1 MFPRPACLQGR
12 QRRNRPAEELTA
24 FPIRQLFILALV
36 RICEPIAF
44 MSIFPYVYRMVESFH
59 VTDNESKIALYAG
72 MITSSFTFAEF
83 SAGMFW
89 GRMSD
94 RIGRKPVL
102 VMGLVGTA
110 ISMVAFGFAPNLAT
124 AMVARALGGL
134 LNGNIGVLQTTV
146 AEIVTVKEH
155 QPRAYSI
162 MPFVWCLGSIIGPAM
177 GGALAQPCDNWP
189 QLFSRDTLF
198 DRFPFLLPNLVCI
211 CVLVCGI
218 VVGFLCLEETHPE
231 KKHRRDPGRELGNWL
246 VSQCWTT
253 RVQLPQVSDVEQKET
268 KYIAY
273 EDSDDVPPEYTSAES
288 SPCLRPVKV
297 RVEKNVGDAAG
308 IAACDGDVE
317 GQKPAA
323 SKAFTRQVILT
334 ILAYGILAYHSV
346 SFDQL
351 MPVFLSTPKS
361 DEAVVLPLKF
371 TGGLGL
377 PTKTIG
383 FMLAVQGVYSMI
395 AQLWLFPFV
404 VKRFGTLRT
413 FRFVLLAWPALYL
426 AVPYLILLPAKLQ
439 MPAVYAALISKITF
453 HVIAFPAIAIL
464 LANAAPTSK
473 VLGSINGAA
482 ASTASLSR
490 AFGPTITGLLHSKG
504 LLSGYSVL
512 AWWACGL
519 VCLAGAIQSFWMEE
533 SAEPERFKRTESDID
548 EDALKQQHGS
558 SDADLYAGRDS
569 ISEEEQRLLSL
580 RSSLD
585 HEFDINTLSLTP
597 INDFSTPPETEL
609 HAASRT

>member
-1 MFPRPACLQGR
+1 MFQRPACLQGR
-12 QRRNRPAEELTA
+12 RPRHGSGEDWSK
-24 FPIRQLFILALV
+24 FPIRQLFVLALV

-44 MSIFPYVYRMVESFH
+44 MSIFPYVYHMVESFH
-59 VTDNESKIALYAG
+59 VTDNDQKIALYAG

-102 VMGLVGTA
+102 IMGLVGTA

-124 AMVARALGGL
+124 AMIARALGGL

-162 MPFVWCLGSIIGPAM
+162 MPFVWCLGSIVGPAM
-177 GGALAQPCDNWP
+177 GGALAQPCENYPW
-189 QLFSRDTLF
+189 LFARETFF

-211 CVLVCGI
+211 IVLICGI
-218 VVGFLCLEETHPE
+218 VVGTLFLEETHPE
-231 KKHRRDPGRELGNWL
+231 KKHRRDPGVELGHWL
-246 VSQCWTT
+246 VNQCWGS
-253 RVQLPQVSDVEQKET
+253 RVQLPEDSDVVEET
-268 KYIAY
+268 KYFVY
-273 EDSDDVPPEYTSAES
+273 GDMPPEYESAES
-288 SPCLRPVKV
+288 SPCLRPVK
-297 RVEKNVGDAAG
+297 DASTTSE
-308 IAACDGDVE
+308 CDLE
-317 GQKPAA
+317 GQKSPVP
-323 SKAFTRQVILT
+323 KAFTRQVIIT
-334 ILAYGILAYHSV
+334 IAAYGILAYHSV

-361 DEAVVLPLKF
+361 DDRVVLPFEF

-383 FMLAVQGVYSMI
+383 LMLAVQGVYSMI

-404 VKRFGTLRT
+404 VKHFGTVRT
-413 FRFVLLAWPALYL
+413 FRFVLLVWPPLYL

-439 MPAVYAALISKITF
+439 MPAVYVALISKITF
-453 HVIAFPAIAIL
+453 HVITFPAINII

-504 LLSGYSVL
+504 LESGHSVL

-519 VCLAGAIQSFWMEE
+519 VCLIGAFQSFWMEE
-533 SAEPERFKRTESDID
+533 SSEPERFKDQPDVSEAEMKREALSEPFTPRTSI
-548 EDALKQQHGS
+548 S
-558 SDADLYAGRDS
+558 T

-580 RSSLD
+580 RSSID
-585 HEFDINTLSLTP
+585 HDYDVSNLNLTMP
-597 INDFSTPPETEL
+597 TADEDLTSVPRI
-609 HAASRT
+609 

>member
-1 MFPRPACLQGR
+1 
-12 QRRNRPAEELTA
+12 
-24 FPIRQLFILALV
+24 
-36 RICEPIAF
+36 
-44 MSIFPYVYRMVESFH
+44 MSIFPYVYHMVESFH
-59 VTDNESKIALYAG
+59 VTDNDQKIALYAG

-124 AMVARALGGL
+124 AMIARALGGL

-177 GGALAQPCDNWP
+177 GGALAQPCDNYPW
-189 QLFSRDTLF
+189 LFSRNTLF

-211 CVLVCGI
+211 VVLVCGI
-218 VVGFLCLEETHPE
+218 VVGTLFLEETHPE
-231 KKHRRDPGRELGNWL
+231 KKHRRDPGRELGHWL
-246 VSQCWTT
+246 ISQCCGS
-253 RVQLPQVSDVEQKET
+253 RVQLPDDSDVGVEET
-268 KYIAY
+268 KYFVYGDA
-273 EDSDDVPPEYTSAES
+273 PPEYESAES
-288 SPCLRPVKV
+288 SPCLRPVQV
-297 RVEKNVGDAAG
+297 SVGGRV
-308 IAACDGDVE
+308 DGDVGAAECDSDIE

-323 SKAFTRQVILT
+323 PKAFTRQVIFT
-334 ILAYGILAYHSV
+334 IVAYGILAYHSV

-361 DEAVVLPLKF
+361 DDAIVLPLKF

-404 VKRFGTLRT
+404 VKHFGTLRT
-413 FRFVLLAWPALYL
+413 FRFVLLAWPPLYL

-439 MPAVYAALISKITF
+439 MPAVYVALISKITF

-490 AFGPTITGLLHSKG
+490 AFGPTVTGLLHTKG

-519 VCLAGAIQSFWMEE
+519 VCVVGAIQSFWMEE
-533 SAEPERFKRTESDID
+533 SSEPERFRDQDSEVS
-548 EDALKQQHGS
+548 EAELKHETMS
-558 SDADLYAGRDS
+558 TDSYAGRDS

-585 HEFDINTLSLTP
+585 QEFDVSTLSLNP
-597 INDFSTPPETEL
+597 IHDFSTPAETDSSSTPRL
-609 HAASRT
+609 

>member
-1 MFPRPACLQGR
+1 MFKRPACLQGR
-12 QRRNRPAEELTA
+12 QRNGAGDDWST
-24 FPIRQLFILALV
+24 FPVRQLFVLALV

-44 MSIFPYVYRMVESFH
+44 MSIFPYVYHMVESFH
-59 VTDNESKIALYAG
+59 VTDNDQKIALYAG

-102 VMGLVGTA
+102 IMGLIGTA
-110 ISMVAFGFAPNLAT
+110 MSMVAFGFAPNLAT
-124 AMVARALGGL
+124 AMIARALGGL

-177 GGALAQPCDNWP
+177 GGALAQPCENYPW
-189 QLFSRDTLF
+189 LFQRNTFF

-211 CVLVCGI
+211 VVLLCGI
-218 VVGFLCLEETHPE
+218 VVGTLFLEETHPE
-231 KKHRRDPGRELGNWL
+231 KKHRRDPGRELGHWL
-246 VSQCWTT
+246 ISLCWGS
-253 RVQLPQVSDVEQKET
+253 RVQLPDESDVDE
-268 KYIAY
+268 KYFY
-273 EDSDDVPPEYTSAES
+273 GDMPPEYESAES
-288 SPCLRPVKV
+288 SPCLRPV
-297 RVEKNVGDAAG
+297 
-308 IAACDGDVE
+308 GDVVSTECDLE
-317 GQKPAA
+317 GQKSPAP
-323 SKAFTRQVILT
+323 KAFTRQVILT
-334 ILAYGILAYHSV
+334 IVAYGILAYHSV

-361 DEAVVLPLKF
+361 DDNVVLPLTF

-404 VKRFGTLRT
+404 VKHFGTLRT
-413 FRFVLLAWPALYL
+413 FRFVLLAWPPLYL

-439 MPAVYAALISKITF
+439 MPAVYVALISKITF
-453 HVIAFPAIAIL
+453 HVIAFPATAIL
-464 LANAAPTSK
+464 LANAAPSSK
-473 VLGSINGAA
+473 VLGAINGAA

-490 AFGPTITGLLHSKG
+490 AFGPTVTGLLHSKG
-504 LLSGYSVL
+504 LESGHSVL

-519 VCLAGAIQSFWMEE
+519 VCVIGAIQSFWMEE
-533 SAEPERFKRTESDID
+533 PSEPERFKSEVNEAEMKREVMSDDYAAQESDI
-548 EDALKQQHGS
+548 E
-558 SDADLYAGRDS
+558 
-569 ISEEEQRLLSL
+569 EEEQRLLSL
-580 RSSLD
+580 RSSID
-585 HEFDINTLSLTP
+585 HEYAITNLDLNATRDFVQSQHDSNTPNSC
-597 INDFSTPPETEL
+597 I
-609 HAASRT
+609 